1 MPGATGTNQLTLEVS
16 GYRPVNVSSRLSLFV
31 GLSARMSGTDHLER
45 IPTALYLLVYGFAPA
60 TGEIHGGGR
69 ERGDPPSAL
78 LPDRRWGFRL
88 LAGWNEQQWLGYG
101 LRYSF
106 LAGSLEESYLVP
118 EP

>member
-1 MPGATGTNQLTLEVS
+1 
-16 GYRPVNVSSRLSLFV
+16 
-31 GLSARMSGTDHLER
+31 MSGTDHLER
-45 IPTALYLLVYGFAPA
+45 IPAALYLLVYGFDPA

-101 LRYSF
+101 LCYSF
-106 LAGSLEESYLVP
+106 LAGSLEERLLGSRGH
-118 EP
+118 ETKRIE